1 LKIDLHIHLTC
12 EHCGKQ
18 SLLDTKGAN
27 MHALRA
33 ALASI
38 SAAKRAKPEKGEE
51 QPWAQELLEK
61 LFYWAPFGTWFEA
74 TSIPEERLTPYF
86 TGANPRAQFGLWM
99 THYSRRER
107 KEGAWYVKRSKPDQ
121 DAAQYL
127 VGFTL
132 PENGIYDS
140 VPQIYIS
147 KLDAFKQSGERI

>member
-12 EHCGKQ
+12 EHCGQQ

-38 SAAKRAKPEKGEE
+38 SAANRVKPAKGEE

-74 TSIPEERLTPYF
+74 NSIPEEKLTPYF

-99 THYSRRER
+99 THYSRRPR
-107 KEGAWYVKRSKPDQ
+107 KEGAWYVKRNKPDES
-121 DAAQYL
+121 AAEYL
-127 VGFTL
+127 VGFQLGAERTYETA
-132 PENGIYDS
+132 PVIYRMKYDT
-140 VPQIYIS
+140 
-147 KLDAFKQSGERI
+147 FKESGERI